1 MASATVAS
9 ASTADGGKA
18 APSATTLGIRLVILE
33 VITGAIVLAAVT
45 NLPNAVAAIYLA
57 RRGRA
62 AATLS
67 EAMNSNTLNVLAG
80 LLIPAVIIGN
90 VGLGAALRTATWY
103 AALGVVA
110 LALAGRGITR
120 RSGLL
125 IVYPYAVFAVTV
137 VISATRAR

>member
-1 MASATVAS
+1 VMEQA
-9 ASTADGGKA
+9 
-18 APSATTLGIRLVILE
+18 ATTVGTRLAIPD

-45 NLPNAVAAIYLA
+45 SLPNAVAAIYLA

-90 VGLGAALRTATWY
+90 AGLGAGLRTAIWY
-103 AALGVVA
+103 AALTLGVVA
-110 LALAGRGITR
+110 IALAGRGVSR

-125 IVYPYAVFAVTV
+125 VIYAYAVFVITV
-137 VISATRAR
+137 VVTAIGSA

>member
-1 MASATVAS
+1 MERA
-9 ASTADGGKA
+9 
-18 APSATTLGIRLVILE
+18 ATTLGTRLAIPD

-45 NLPNAVAAIYLA
+45 SLPNAVAAIYLA

-90 VGLGAALRTATWY
+90 AGLGAALWTATWY
-103 AALGVVA
+103 AALTLGVVA
-110 LALAGRGITR
+110 LALAGRGVTR
-120 RSGLL
+120 LSGLL
-125 IVYPYAVFAVTV
+125 IVYAYAVFAVTV